1 MALKVS
7 IFLVLF
13 AASWLVGCSAPPT
26 APIPPSPMP
35 LRISYS
41 PYLAGIQE
49 ALHTCAVE
57 LPQLA
62 IFFEQ
67 IPAAQQDF
75 ENADLVVWWGETPE
89 RIDYAYPLNE
99 DELVVIVNPENPKQ
113 TLSGSE
119 LVSLYSGRIENWS
132 EIGTLDR
139 QVEVW
144 IFPEGNIMSETFQA
158 GMLAEQ
164 RFTRLAKLAPSAA
177 AMLESIAGDP
187 GAIGFLPRS
196 WLSPNVKG
204 IEVEPELQ
212 NSVRKPL
219 LVLSQSEP
227 QGAVTDLIACL
238 QTGSGQATLSDFYD
252 LPD

>member
-13 AASWLVGCSAPPT
+13 AASWLAGCSAPPT

-35 LRISYS
+35 LRVSYS
-41 PYLAGIQE
+41 PYLAGIQD
-49 ALHTCAVE
+49 ALHTCTVE

-75 ENADLVVWWGETPE
+75 ENADLVVWWGEKPE

-113 TLSGSE
+113 TLSSSE
-119 LVSLYSGRIENWS
+119 LVSLFSGRIETWS
-132 EIGTLDR
+132 EIGTLNH

-144 IFPEGNIMSETFQA
+144 IFPEGNILSETFQT
-158 GMLAEQ
+158 GMLADN
-164 RFTRLAKLAPSAA
+164 RITRLAALAPSSTAL
-177 AMLESIAGDP
+177 LESVGGDP
-187 GAIGFLPRS
+187 GAIGILPRS
-196 WLSPNVKG
+196 WLSPEVKE
-204 IEVEPELQ
+204 IKVDPELQ
-212 NSVRKPL
+212 TSVRKPL
-219 LVLSQSEP
+219 LALSEFEP
-227 QGAVTDLIACL
+227 QGAMKDLIACL
-238 QTGSGQATLSDFYD
+238 QTGSGQTTLSDFYE
-252 LPD
+252 LTN

>member
-1 MALKVS
+1 MAQKVS

-35 LRISYS
+35 LRVSYS

-49 ALHTCAVE
+49 ALHTCTVE
-57 LPQLA
+57 IPQLA

-75 ENADLVVWWGETPE
+75 EDTNLVVWWGEKPE

-99 DELVVIVNPENPKQ
+99 DELVVIVNPENPKE

-119 LVSLYSGRIENWS
+119 LVSLYAGRIENWS
-132 EIGTLDR
+132 EIGTLDQ
-139 QVEVW
+139 QVELW
-144 IFPEGNIMSETFQA
+144 IFPEGNIMSETFHA
-158 GMLAEQ
+158 GMLADQ
-164 RFTRLAKLAPSAA
+164 RITRLAALAPSSA

-187 GAIGFLPRS
+187 GAIGILPRS
-196 WLSPNVKG
+196 WLSPEVKE
-204 IEVEPELQ
+204 IEVDPELQ
-212 NSVRKPL
+212 ASVRKPL
-219 LVLSQSEP
+219 LALSQSEP
-227 QGAVTDLIACL
+227 QGAVKELIACL
-238 QTGSGQATLSDFYD
+238 QSGSGQATLSEFYD

>member
-7 IFLVLF
+7 IFFVLF

-75 ENADLVVWWGETPE
+75 ETADLVIWWGEKPE
-89 RIDYAYPLNE
+89 RIGYAYPLNE

-113 TLSGSE
+113 TLRGSE
-119 LVSLYSGRIENWS
+119 LVSIYSGRIEKWS
-132 EIGTLDR
+132 EIGTLDQ

-144 IFPEGNIMSETFQA
+144 IFPEGNILSETFQA
-158 GMLAEQ
+158 GMLADQ
-164 RFTRLAKLAPSAA
+164 RFTRLAKLAPSSA
-177 AMLESIAGDP
+177 AMLESVAGDP

-196 WLSPNVKG
+196 WLSPDVKG
-204 IEVEPELQ
+204 IEVDPERQ
-212 NSVRKPL
+212 ASVRKPL
-219 LVLSQSEP
+219 LALSQSEP
-227 QGAVTDLIACL
+227 RGAVKELIACL